1 MPFQNSTSWVY
12 TYYVDNDRKAVIFN
26 SFGILSSIF
35 ILLSGRLISQT
46 AVDLLVQLFGALLIV
61 WAVVTIRVS
70 KHKKD
75 LPPGYFYL
83 TKGPYEI
90 IRHPVYT
97 GYLLVMMSFV
107 EIEFSLLRM
116 IAFLILCIVIFLKIT
131 REDNTMIAEVNEYKE
146 YKKKTKAL
154 IPYLL

>member
-1 MPFQNSTSWVY
+1 M
-12 TYYVDNDRKAVIFN
+12 DNDRKAVIFN

-61 WAVVTIRVS
+61 WSLITIRVT

-75 LPPGYFYL
+75 LPSGYFYL

-90 IRHPVYT
+90 LRHPIYT
-97 GYLLVMMSFV
+97 GYLLIMISFV

-131 REDNTMIAEVNEYKE
+131 REDSTMIAEVSEYKE

>member
-1 MPFQNSTSWVY
+1 
-12 TYYVDNDRKAVIFN
+12 VDNDRKAVIFN
-26 SFGILSSIF
+26 SFGILSSIC
-35 ILLSGRLISQT
+35 ILLSGRIISQT

-61 WAVVTIRVS
+61 WSLITIRVT

-75 LPPGYFYL
+75 LPPGYFYI

-97 GYLLVMMSFV
+97 GYLLVMISFV

-131 REDNTMIAEVNEYKE
+131 REDNTMSAEVSEYKE